1 MLLLE
6 LRNRDPILKICDLA
20 IFSFISMLINSS
32 EQMSIIAWRSHID
45 AEIRMRSSAYTMHPK
60 NISPILHP
68 YLDFPNFSIK
78 SFTYTAKRT
87 GDSTPPCLTPQL
99 RVIMSDRILSHF
111 TTAALRL
118 YHVHVIRVVTTTR
131 GTCLSISL
139 LNNA

>member
-1 MLLLE
+1 MLLQE
-6 LRNRDPILKICDLA
+6 LRNRDPIHKICDLA
-20 IFSFISMLINSS
+20 IFSFMSMLINSS

-45 AEIRMRSSAYTMHPK
+45 AEIRIRSSAYIMHHK

-78 SFTYTAKRT
+78 SFTYTAKKT
-87 GDSTPPCLTPQL
+87 GDCPPPCLTLQL
-99 RVIMSDRILSHF
+99 KVIMSDRILSHF

-118 YHVHVIRVVTTTR
+118 YHVIRVVATTR
-131 GTCLSISL
+131 GTYLSISL